1 MVAAAEPEAVAMPES
16 VVSRDANTPKGV
28 SALFR
33 IFRFYVQQIR
43 NGKRRSSSRAT
54 GNSIAL

>member
-1 MVAAAEPEAVAMPES
+1 MIDEAERVVAVPEGIASKEASTFKGES
-16 VVSRDANTPKGV
+16 AF
-28 SALFR
+28 FR

-43 NGKRRSSSRAT
+43 NGRRRASSSRAT